1 MAYKVVQAFT
11 DLKDGD
17 KVYRVGDIYEG
28 EDPKRIKDLLA
39 DDNKG
44 RHDSLKGKPL
54 IALDGKTP
62 ETPETPEV
70 PEDEA
75 PETPPET
82 PEDEVKAPKK
92 GKK

>member
-1 MAYKVVQAFT
+1 MTYKVVQAFT

-39 DDNKG
+39 KDNKG

-54 IALDGKTP
+54 IESDGKTP
-62 ETPETPEV
+62 ETPETPEAPEV
-70 PEDEA
+70 PEDVA
-75 PETPPET
+75 SET

>member
-1 MAYKVVQAFT
+1 MAYKVVQAFV

-17 KVYRVGDIYEG
+17 KEYRVGDTYEG

-44 RHDSLKGKPL
+44 RHDYLKGKPL
-54 IALDGKTP
+54 IALDGEQT

-70 PEDEA
+70 PEDVA
-75 PETPPET
+75 SET
-82 PEDEVKAPKK
+82 PEDKVKASKK

>member
-17 KVYRVGDIYEG
+17 KEYRVGDTYES

-39 DDNKG
+39 NDNKG

-54 IALDGKTP
+54 IALDGKAPETP

-75 PETPPET
+75 PKN

>member
-17 KVYRVGDIYEG
+17 KEYRVGDTYEG

-39 DDNKG
+39 NDNKG

-54 IALDGKTP
+54 IALDGKAPETP

-75 PETPPET
+75 SET

>member
-1 MAYKVVQAFT
+1 MAYKVIQAFT

-17 KVYRVGDIYEG
+17 RIYRVGDIYEG
-28 EDPKRIKDLLA
+28 EDPERINDLLA

-54 IALDGKTP
+54 IALDGKAPETP

-75 PETPPET
+75 SET
-82 PEDEVKAPKK
+82 PENEVKAPKK

>member
-1 MAYKVVQAFT
+1 MAYKVVQAFV

-17 KVYRVGDIYEG
+17 KEYRVGDTYESD
-28 EDPKRIKDLLA
+28 DPKRIKDLLA

-54 IALDGKTP
+54 IELDGEQT

-70 PEDEA
+70 PEV
-75 PETPPET
+75 PEDVSSET

>member
-39 DDNKG
+39 NDNEG

-54 IALDGKTP
+54 IESDDEQT

-70 PEDEA
+70 PEV
-75 PETPPET
+75 PEDVASET

>member
-39 DDNKG
+39 NDNKG

-54 IALDGKTP
+54 IALDGKAP
-62 ETPETPEV
+62 ETPEAPEAPEV
-70 PEDEA
+70 PEDVA
-75 PETPPET
+75 SET

>member
-1 MAYKVVQAFT
+1 MTYKVVQAFT

-39 DDNKG
+39 NDNKG

-54 IALDGKTP
+54 IESDGKTP
-62 ETPETPEV
+62 ETPETPEAPEV
-70 PEDEA
+70 PEDVA
-75 PETPPET
+75 SET

>member
-17 KVYRVGDIYEG
+17 KEYRVGDIYEG
-28 EDPKRIKDLLA
+28 KDPKRIKDLLA
-39 DDNKG
+39 NDNKG
-44 RHDSLKGKPL
+44 RHTSLKDKPL

-75 PETPPET
+75 SET

>member
-1 MAYKVVQAFT
+1 MTYKVVQAFT

-28 EDPKRIKDLLA
+28 EDPERIKDLLA
-39 DDNKG
+39 KDNKG

-54 IALDGKTP
+54 IALDGKGPEAPETP
-62 ETPETPEV
+62 ETPETPE
-70 PEDEA
+70 DEA
-75 PETPPET
+75 SET

>member
-39 DDNKG
+39 NNNEG
-44 RHDSLKGKPL
+44 RHTSLKDKPL

-62 ETPETPEV
+62 ETPETQEVPEV

-75 PETPPET
+75 PET

>member
-17 KVYRVGDIYEG
+17 KEYRVGDIYEG
-28 EDPKRIKDLLA
+28 KDPKRIKDLLA
-39 DDNKG
+39 NDNEG

-54 IALDGKTP
+54 IESDGEQT
-62 ETPETPEV
+62 ETPEV

-75 PETPPET
+75 SET

>member
-39 DDNKG
+39 NDNKG

-54 IALDGKTP
+54 IALDGKAPETP

-75 PETPPET
+75 PKN

>member
-1 MAYKVVQAFT
+1 MIYKVVQAFT

-28 EDPKRIKDLLA
+28 KDPKRIKDLLA
-39 DDNKG
+39 NDNEG
-44 RHDSLKGKPL
+44 RHTSLKDKPL

-62 ETPETPEV
+62 EV
-70 PEDEA
+70 LEDEA
-75 PETPPET
+75 SET

>member
-39 DDNKG
+39 NDNKG

-70 PEDEA
+70 PEDVSSEN
-75 PETPPET
+75 